1 MNAPAKSLKMGEDPA
16 GRDSV
21 VPAAECRS
29 MGEVRAGIDLLDR
42 QLVALMAARQ
52 GYIAAAARIKARL
65 EDVRD
70 EARIEDV
77 VSKVLTASEAA
88 GLSKRIAEPVWREL
102 IERSIEH
109 EHDLWRSFRIRNEV

>member
-1 MNAPAKSLKMGEDPA
+1 MNAPAKSLKSEADPA
-16 GRDSV
+16 GRDGV

-52 GYIAAAARIKARL
+52 GYIGAAARIKARL

-77 VSKVLTASEAA
+77 VSKVLAASEAA

-109 EHDLWRSFRIRNEV
+109 EHALWRSFRIRNEV